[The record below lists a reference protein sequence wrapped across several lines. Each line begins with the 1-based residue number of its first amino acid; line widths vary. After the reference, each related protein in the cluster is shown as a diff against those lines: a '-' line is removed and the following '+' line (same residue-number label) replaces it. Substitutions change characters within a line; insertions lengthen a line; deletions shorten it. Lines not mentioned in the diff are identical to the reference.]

1 MPEAGLDKVE
11 VGRAGVL
18 ILLLDHLAG
27 DPDEEDDSVGRPQ
40 GRVGN
45 KKTHPKNP
53 NKKHLK
59 NPTKNAF
66 FVFFS
71 FLMFF

>member
-11 VGRAGVL
+11 VGRSGVL

-27 DPDEEDDSVGRPQ
+27 DPDEQDDGIGRPQ

-45 KKTHPKNP
+45 KNPLQKNQ
-53 NKKHLK
+53 KK
-59 NPTKNAF
+59 NT
-66 FVFFS
+66 
-71 FLMFF
+71 

>member
-27 DPDEEDDSVGRPQ
+27 DPDEE
-40 GRVGN
+40 
-45 KKTHPKNP
+45 
-53 NKKHLK
+53 
-59 NPTKNAF
+59 
-66 FVFFS
+66 
-71 FLMFF
+71 